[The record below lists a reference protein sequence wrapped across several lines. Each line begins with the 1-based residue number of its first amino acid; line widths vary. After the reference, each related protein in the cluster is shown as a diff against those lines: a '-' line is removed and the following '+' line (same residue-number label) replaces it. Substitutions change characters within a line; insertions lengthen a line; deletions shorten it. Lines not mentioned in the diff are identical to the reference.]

1 MTTIQEPLISTL
13 EDKRKQR
20 FCDKELSLSQ
30 TFGLQNNITRLE
42 KEWSEMKDTH

>member
-1 MTTIQEPLISTL
+1 MATIQEPLISTL

-30 TFGLQNNITRLE
+30 TFGL
-42 KEWSEMKDTH
+42 